1 MKILKIISL
10 ILALAFIFFGY
21 NIYFKKK
28 YKLINNFEKDYK
40 NGLKDEKYAK
50 KVGLIEL
57 ILGILFLLI
66 FLKISLW

>member
-10 ILALAFIFFGY
+10 ILALAFTFFGY

-28 YKLINNFEKDYK
+28 YRLINNFEKDYK
-40 NGLKDEKYAK
+40 NGLKNEEYAK

-66 FLKISLW
+66 FLKISL

>member
-10 ILALAFIFFGY
+10 ILALAFIFLGY

-40 NGLKDEKYAK
+40 NGLKDEEYAK
-50 KVGLIEL
+50 KVGIIEL
-57 ILGILFLLI
+57 LLGIFFIILFLVL
-66 FLKISLW
+66 

>member
-1 MKILKIISL
+1 MKLLKIISL

-40 NGLKDEKYAK
+40 NGLKDEEYAK
-50 KVGLIEL
+50 KVGIIEL
-57 ILGILFLLI
+57 LLGIFFIILFLVL
-66 FLKISLW
+66 

>member
-10 ILALAFIFFGY
+10 ILALAFTFFGY

-28 YKLINNFEKDYK
+28 YRLINNFEKDYK
-40 NGLKDEKYAK
+40 NGLKNEEYAK